1 MRVLLVC
8 HAYPPFGVA
17 GVERVSAQTA
27 EGLTARGHEVTVLTR
42 RPSAAPPR
50 HQLEREPRRGIPVI
64 SIAGG
69 GTEPPP
75 FPDHLPALER
85 LFERVLVE
93 LDPDVVLATHLMQ
106 HSPGY
111 VGIAHR
117 FGVPFVLELHDFF
130 MLCPRAG
137 LRRVSGEACAGPEGG
152 EACARFCF
160 GGEEGAEDR
169 WSLRERRFA
178 EAIER
183 ADEVL
188 APSPFVAEVFAPGRR
203 ASPVR
208 VVPNAIG
215 ELGPVVRSAR
225 DPSAPLSLASI
236 GLTVEHKGFQVV
248 VEALRRAA
256 LPTSR
261 YTIFGHVL
269 QPLAGELRRRA
280 AEVPGL
286 ELRLFGDFSPR
297 HLPVLLADTD
307 LLVVPSLYPE
317 TFSIVVREGWA
328 CGLPAIA
335 ARIGA
340 LPEAIRPGVN
350 GWLFEPGDATGLAA
364 LLGELDRDRDQ
375 IDAAAAGIRAEDI
388 VSAVTRVSAIEELLE
403 GVVARHPPLGGVRPR

>member
-1 MRVLLVC
+1 M
-8 HAYPPFGVA
+8 
-17 GVERVSAQTA
+17 
-27 EGLTARGHEVTVLTR
+27 
-42 RPSAAPPR
+42 
-50 HQLEREPRRGIPVI
+50 
-64 SIAGG
+64 
-69 GTEPPP
+69 
-75 FPDHLPALER
+75 
-85 LFERVLVE
+85 LVE

-152 EACARFCF
+152 EACARSCF
-160 GGEEGAEDR
+160 AGEEGAAER
-169 WSLRERRFA
+169 WSSRERRFG
-178 EAIER
+178 EAIAG
-183 ADEVL
+183 ADELL
-188 APSPFVAEVFAPGRR
+188 APSPFVAEVFAPGR

-215 ELGPVVRSAR
+215 ELGPVVRSVR

-280 AEVPGL
+280 ADVPGL

-388 VSAVTRVSAIEELLE
+388 VSVEARVSAIEELLE